1 MNITKLT
8 LGKALRGLRFAAYS
22 FVVMST
28 IMAILIKG
36 WEVSDEQRRLSTYV
50 LIVLIAMVPH
60 VTSSYTWL
68 VNKFSSDEE

>member
-1 MNITKLT
+1 
-8 LGKALRGLRFAAYS
+8 
-22 FVVMST
+22 MST